1 MFIFATLITLLCV
14 SGLVA
19 FDFHTPI
26 KVHLIILLDL
36 FIRIIKIHS
45 YFFQVST
52 QYKDQLNIKIQGAG
66 FGGCDIIL
74 NKGEASDSCWCL
86 WGTLNYSFCAYRK
99 SRLGEPTNNATEFGM
114 EDIAAG
120 RCPAVTGE
128 TLVCSD
134 LNSLGN
140 CYDDAYFCTV
150 NANGLCHCESV

>member
-1 MFIFATLITLLCV
+1 MFIFAALINLLCV

-26 KVHLIILLDL
+26 K
-36 FIRIIKIHS
+36 
-45 YFFQVST
+45 VST

-74 NKGEASDSCWCL
+74 NKGEASDTCWCL

-99 SRLGEPTNNATEFGM
+99 SRLGETTNNATEFGM

-140 CYDDAYFCTV
+140 CYDDAYSCTV
-150 NANGLCHCESV
+150 NANGLCHCESA